1 MTNAQKLTEIVAL
14 ILDKGSEH
22 RAHHKQWVLDQ
33 VLRIALESKYD
44 AVISD
49 FYDGEWDEGVAP

>member
-14 ILDKGSEH
+14 ILDKGSEDG
-22 RAHHKQWVLDQ
+22 AMHKQWVLDQ

-44 AVISD
+44 AVIEE
-49 FYDGEWDEGVAP
+49 FYDGEWEEGTPV